1 VTPAQLSDAV
11 LRSVRRAVDGGELGA
26 GVAGAVPGRVPLR
39 SGDDGW
45 STGIALRLA
54 GPAGRSAPEVARVLR
69 ARLLGEPGV
78 RGVAVAGGGFLTITL
93 AEGADAAL
101 LREILARP
109 RPAPPLPEDPGRDAA
124 RWAAATGVKD
134 PARAALLVQRLL
146 VQRESNPLFL
156 VRYAH
161 ARCRSLERAAV
172 ALRLTP
178 EPGAF
183 PGAYP
188 HPGERALLR
197 LLGEGRLG
205 PGRLRLIADA
215 LLTAERERHTL
226 PLGDEKPGAVH
237 CARLALAQAAGTVLA
252 DGLHRMGV
260 SAPDHL

>member
-1 VTPAQLSDAV
+1 MTPAQLSDAV

-26 GVAGAVPGRVPLR
+26 GVAVAVPDRVPLR
-39 SGDDGW
+39 SAGGGW
-45 STGIALRLA
+45 ATGIALRLA
-54 GPAGRSAPEVARVLR
+54 GPAGRSAPEVAGVLR
-69 ARLLGEPGV
+69 TRLLREPGV
-78 RGVAVAGGGFLTITL
+78 RGVEVAGGGFLTITL
-93 AEGADAAL
+93 ADGSDAAL

-109 RPAPPLPEDPGRDAA
+109 RPAPPLPEDPARDAA
-124 RWAAATGVKD
+124 RWAEITGVKD
-134 PARAALLVQRLL
+134 KGKDKDRAALL

-161 ARCRSLERAAV
+161 ARSRALERAAD

-183 PGAYP
+183 RGAYP

-205 PGRLRLIADA
+205 PGRLRMTADA

-237 CARLALAQAAGTVLA
+237 RARLALAQAAGTVLA
-252 DGLHRMGV
+252 EGLHQMGI
-260 SAPDHL
+260 SAPDRL